1 MKEESKNKKQLI
13 AEIEELKSRISELSL
28 FSESISY
35 EIRTPLNSIIGF
47 SGMLYKNE
55 SGEEKKEML
64 YQIITN
70 GRALLAII
78 DRLGHTADN
87 KDLTSGDTADG
98 DSADCG
104 SGGFL
109 QQAGITAVPLNDI
122 ETSGLNATGTAG
134 GPENPFDKVD
144 SELSGE
150 KLTLLLAEDNPSNA
164 KLITRLLKQ
173 FGHEI
178 IVVENGLQ
186 AVEAV
191 SRFKFDAVLMDIQM
205 PVMNGK
211 DAAAAIRRAG
221 YGIAILALTACAV
234 KEERDECL
242 KAGMDAFILKPINI
256 DDIEP
261 LIRRVVKYKKKSAPA
276 EYAGRDI
283 ITKGNIMTEN
293 VQQKPQL
300 KNFNREKLD
309 EIMGGIEEIM
319 REAVEL
325 FLEGV
330 TDNIGDIQNAINSK
344 DAQLTKKLTHKLKG
358 SALNACA
365 DKTSDILAKMEYAA
379 EENDFEKLGDLFE
392 TLNDAINDFERE
404 VKNARLY

>member
-13 AEIEELKSRISELSL
+13 AEIEELKSRLLELSL

-55 SGEEKKEML
+55 PSEEKQEML

-78 DRLGHTADN
+78 DRLGPSADN
-87 KDLTSGDTADG
+87 KGLTSGDSEGG
-98 DSADCG
+98 DKDD
-104 SGGFL
+104 L
-109 QQAGITAVPLNDI
+109 LKPAGVNAVTKGAVGVATAVTIVEAAEI
-122 ETSGLNATGTAG
+122 EAG
-134 GPENPFDKVD
+134 V
-144 SELSGE
+144 E
-150 KLTLLLAEDNPSNA
+150 KFTLLLAEDNPSNA

-173 FGHEI
+173 FGHEVI
-178 IVVENGLQ
+178 TVENGLQ

-205 PVMNGK
+205 PVMNGR

-221 YGIAILALTACAV
+221 YAIAIIALTACALR
-234 KEERDECL
+234 EERDECL
-242 KAGMDAFILKPINI
+242 KAGMDAFIIKPINI
-256 DDIEP
+256 DEIEP
-261 LIRRVVKYKKKSAPA
+261 LIRRVIKDKKIFGASKYCG
-276 EYAGRDI
+276 ENDI
-283 ITKGNIMTEN
+283 MKGNLMTET
-293 VQQKPQL
+293 VEQKVQL

-319 REAVEL
+319 RESIEL

-330 TDNIGDIQNAINSK
+330 TDSIGDIQSAVKLK
-344 DAQLTKKLTHKLKG
+344 DAQLIKKLVHKLKG

-365 DKTSDILAKMEYAA
+365 DNTSDVLSKMEYAA
-379 EENDFEKLGDLFE
+379 DENDFEKLGGLFE

>member
-1 MKEESKNKKQLI
+1 MKEESKNKKQLV
-13 AEIEELKSRISELSL
+13 AEIEELKSRLSEISL

-78 DRLGHTADN
+78 DRLGHCADN
-87 KDLTSGDTADG
+87 KDLTPG
-98 DSADCG
+98 DSEDG
-104 SGGFL
+104 
-109 QQAGITAVPLNDI
+109 
-122 ETSGLNATGTAG
+122 GTAG
-134 GPENPFDKVD
+134 AAAAVKPVETAEIEEG
-144 SELSGE
+144 SE

-173 FGHEI
+173 FGHAVI
-178 IVVENGLQ
+178 TVENGLQ

-211 DAAAAIRRAG
+211 DAAVAIRRAG
-221 YGIAILALTACAV
+221 YAIAIIALTACAV
-234 KEERDECL
+234 KEELDECL
-242 KAGMDAFILKPINI
+242 KAGMDAFILKPISI
-256 DDIEP
+256 DEIEP
-261 LIRRVVKYKKKSAPA
+261 LIRRVVKDKKISGVSK
-276 EYAGRDI
+276 YAGDNTIMR
-283 ITKGNIMTEN
+283 GNSMTET
-293 VQQKPQL
+293 VEQKEQL

-309 EIMGGIEEIM
+309 EIMGGIEDIM
-319 REAVEL
+319 RESVEL

-330 TDNIGDIQNAINSK
+330 TDNIGDIQNAVKLK
-344 DAQLTKKLTHKLKG
+344 DAQLTKKLLHKLKG

-365 DKTSDILAKMEYAA
+365 DKTSDLLAKMEYAA
-379 EENDFEKLGDLFE
+379 DENDFEKLGDLFE

>member
-13 AEIEELKSRISELSL
+13 TEIEELKSRLSELSL

-55 SGEEKKEML
+55 SCEEKKEML

-78 DRLGHTADN
+78 DRLGHCADN
-87 KDLTSGDTADG
+87 KDLTSSDSGDD
-98 DSADCG
+98 
-104 SGGFL
+104 
-109 QQAGITAVPLNDI
+109 
-122 ETSGLNATGTAG
+122 GTAG
-134 GPENPFDKVD
+134 LLKPDGSSARAESGPAHAADASVKPVEAAAGED
-144 SELSGE
+144 GAE

-173 FGHEI
+173 FGHEV

-205 PVMNGK
+205 PVMNGR

-221 YGIAILALTACAV
+221 YAIAIIALTACAV
-234 KEERDECL
+234 REERDECL

-256 DDIEP
+256 DEIEP
-261 LIRRVVKYKKKSAPA
+261 LIRRVIKDKKVTGASKYT
-276 EYAGRDI
+276 GDDI
-283 ITKGNIMTEN
+283 ILKGNPMTET
-293 VQQKPQL
+293 VEQKAQF

-319 REAVEL
+319 RESIEL

-330 TDNIGDIQNAINSK
+330 TDNIGDIQNAVKLK
-344 DAQLTKKLTHKLKG
+344 DAQLTKKLVHKLKG

-365 DKTSDILAKMEYAA
+365 DKTSDLLAKMEQTAD
-379 EENDFEKLGDLFE
+379 ENDFEKLEYLFE

>member
-13 AEIEELKSRISELSL
+13 AEIEELKSRLSKLTL

-55 SGEEKKEML
+55 FCKEKKEML

-78 DRLGHTADN
+78 DRLGPSTDN
-87 KDLTSGDTADG
+87 KGLTSGDSEGGDKDG
-98 DSADCG
+98 LLKPASVNAATESA
-104 SGGFL
+104 
-109 QQAGITAVPLNDI
+109 AGA
-122 ETSGLNATGTAG
+122 ATVKPVETAG
-134 GPENPFDKVD
+134 
-144 SELSGE
+144 SEEGTE

-173 FGHEI
+173 FGHEVI
-178 IVVENGLQ
+178 TVENGLQ

-205 PVMNGK
+205 PVMNGR
-211 DAAAAIRRAG
+211 DATIAIRRAG
-221 YGIAILALTACAV
+221 YAIAVIALTACAV

-256 DDIEP
+256 DEIES
-261 LIRRVVKYKKKSAPA
+261 LIRRVIKDKKISGVS
-276 EYAGRDI
+276 EYASAEI
-283 ITKGNIMTEN
+283 IVKGNSMTET
-293 VQQKPQL
+293 VEQKAQFQ
-300 KNFNREKLD
+300 NFNREKLD

-319 REAVEL
+319 RESVEL

-330 TDNIGDIQNAINSK
+330 TDNIGDIQNAVKLK
-344 DAQLTKKLTHKLKG
+344 DAQLTKKLVHKLKG

-365 DKTSDILAKMEYAA
+365 DKTTDLLAKMEHAA
-379 EENDFEKLGDLFE
+379 DENDFEKLGDLFE